1 MASTSVP
8 AWNPTLRGLL
18 SRYREDSG
26 PDGCIHSRRFWRKW
40 RRGSSSIWLAGS
52 RYCLDDCLEGAIRK
66 LLRRLPA
73 PAIHPKNHR
82 IPLGLVLLSR
92 NQVTPEQLRAAL
104 DAQHSSG
111 RGRVGEWLQ
120 EFGFVNERQVTAALA
135 RQWSCP
141 ILSESARLSGSQDHL
156 QIPLALMEH
165 FEMIQVEYIVANS
178 TLLVAFAEGIDY
190 TALYAIEQM
199 TGCRTEPCMALPSVI
214 RAGTQALALHRDENE
229 ITFDHVTDDAELSR
243 IILSYCVRLGSS
255 EIRLAACGPYIW
267 VRLFRS
273 SRHAVDLLIRSPRS
287 GC

>member
-1 MASTSVP
+1 
-8 AWNPTLRGLL
+8 
-18 SRYREDSG
+18 
-26 PDGCIHSRRFWRKW
+26 
-40 RRGSSSIWLAGS
+40 
-52 RYCLDDCLEGAIRK
+52 
-66 LLRRLPA
+66 LPA
-73 PAIHPKNHR
+73 PALHPKNHR

-104 DAQHSSG
+104 DAQHSAG

-165 FEMIQVEYIVANS
+165 FEMIQVEYIAANS
-178 TLLVAFAEGIDY
+178 TLHVAFAEGIDY

-214 RAGTQALALHRDENE
+214 RAGTQALAVQRDENE

-255 EIRLAACGPYIW
+255 EIRLAACGPYVW
-267 VRLFRS
+267 VRLSRP
-273 SRHAVDLLIRSPRS
+273 SRHATDLLIRSPRS